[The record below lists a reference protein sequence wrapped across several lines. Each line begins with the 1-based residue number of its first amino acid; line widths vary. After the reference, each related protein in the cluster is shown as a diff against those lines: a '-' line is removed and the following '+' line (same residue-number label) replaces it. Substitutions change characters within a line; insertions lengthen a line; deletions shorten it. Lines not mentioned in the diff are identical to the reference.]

1 MLFFVD
7 QLHEPS
13 VLRSPWPFSSE
24 MCHKLALI
32 CLFVIALAVLCVAPP
47 VRKDKKKAD
56 TETEGKGDPE
66 YARYLKQVIEILEN
80 DDDYVKKLLNASEE
94 ELRTGQVADDL
105 DLVKHDVR
113 TKLDEL
119 KRQEI
124 ERQRAIR
131 RQMND
136 HINGLK
142 EREYWNPLFDDEN
155 PNFFGPEDFKKLL
168 WKVRLNFVKDR
179 ISSFRK
185 SS

>member
-1 MLFFVD
+1 MWRKPVIVCCFLIG
-7 QLHEPS
+7 
-13 VLRSPWPFSSE
+13 
-24 MCHKLALI
+24 LAI
-32 CLFVIALAVLCVAPP
+32 LCVAPP
-47 VRKDKKKAD
+47 VKKEKRVKA
-56 TETEGKGDPE
+56 ETEGEEKGDPE

-119 KRQEI
+119 KRQEV
-124 ERQRAIR
+124 ERQRMIR

-136 HINGLK
+136 HLNGLK

-168 WKVRLNFVKDR
+168 WKVGFGNTHCITGLLP
-179 ISSFRK
+179 K
-185 SS
+185 SGKKIKTVM

>member
-1 MLFFVD
+1 M
-7 QLHEPS
+7 
-13 VLRSPWPFSSE
+13 
-24 MCHKLALI
+24 
-32 CLFVIALAVLCVAPP
+32 APP
-47 VRKDKKKAD
+47 VRKDRKKKDKA
-56 TETEGKGDPE
+56 ERRGDPE

-124 ERQRAIR
+124 ERQRMIR

-142 EREYWNPLFDDEN
+142 EREYWNPVFDDEN

-168 WKVRLNFVKDR
+168 WKVGLDLNKR
-179 ISSFRK
+179 IKLYVSLFRK
-185 SS
+185 SGTVISIKFYRKAGLTVRLKLNYKFRVSRKHRFAFPLPGQI